1 MPVATVGVAVLLGAV
16 AVTTAAPLP
25 EAASPAVR
33 SCYDTHG
40 PGLHDIQLPSG
51 RHFLLALPD
60 LLPGGTR
67 VPAVID
73 WHGFSESP
81 FYQNKLVGLEETL
94 ARYKWIGGEPRCCC
108 CCCCCC
114 CGPHAC
120 QQPTCQ
126 DPARLGAAATPNRAC
141 VPCLRHAP
149 PCAQR
154 FPSAPHRARRTTA
167 ARHKA
172 ATSSTAQTLAPST
185 REHAAATP
193 RARARRTSSSRSR

>member
-1 MPVATVGVAVLLGAV
+1 MLMPVATVGVAVLLGAV

-114 CGPHAC
+114 GPHAL
-120 QQPTCQ
+120 PLAGPGHLST
-126 DPARLGAAATPNRAC
+126 ANLSG
-141 VPCLRHAP
+141 
-149 PCAQR
+149 PCA
-154 FPSAPHRARRTTA
+154 
-167 ARHKA
+167 
-172 ATSSTAQTLAPST
+172 
-185 REHAAATP
+185 P
-193 RARARRTSSSRSR
+193 RCSCHT